1 MLQESSN
8 RLAASTIAMSVSP
21 SYWLVLTAYLGR
33 LSLPEKLKAS
43 TLGVHVDPHHP
54 LRRLPQM
61 RSLFFPSALHPSNP
75 LFHPSPLPTPATKA
89 MTPTPESPCPP
100 FAPIP
105 PFLAPLAPR
114 ISTTSSDEVEVHI
127 SEAFQVI
134 GSPHIGGLDAS
145 SPVLSWQG
153 EPRSTRS
160 LHGSR
165 IRWRTTPTQR
175 FPSVP
180 LCKRSLQQRTTFS
193 TLATHR
199 YLSH

>member
-89 MTPTPESPCPP
+89 MTPTPESPSPP
-100 FAPIP
+100 FSPIP

-134 GSPHIGGLDAS
+134 GSLHIEDSMHLARSFHGKENPVQHAHYMDPAS
-145 SPVLSWQG
+145 DGVRHQLSASR
-153 EPRSTRS
+153 RSRVANVPFS
-160 LHGSR
+160 SG
-165 IRWRTTPTQR
+165 QR
-175 FPSVP
+175 FP
-180 LCKRSLQQRTTFS
+180 R
-193 TLATHR
+193 
-199 YLSH
+199 

>member
-1 MLQESSN
+1 
-8 RLAASTIAMSVSP
+8 
-21 SYWLVLTAYLGR
+21 
-33 LSLPEKLKAS
+33 
-43 TLGVHVDPHHP
+43 
-54 LRRLPQM
+54 M
-61 RSLFFPSALHPSNP
+61 RSIFFPSALHPSNP
-75 LFHPSPLPTPATKA
+75 LFHPSPLPTPAPKA
-89 MTPTPESPCPP
+89 ITPTPELRCPP

-114 ISTTSSDEVEVHI
+114 ISTTSSDEVEVRI

-199 YLSH
+199 YLSHWMEKGNGSPLLASHDYSSMMSWTDGMARAVCAPEGSLGGYGDGDEESWICHYVGPT